1 VGGWAVATVA
11 EAVLHPSRLSGPRA
25 YGCCVAVIVSVLRS
39 DSYLQQ
45 TRDMGVAPDCLGT
58 ALQNDSLVGEHPA
71 QVVLPQGARA
81 RESQDDV
88 TFSLRW
94 VRCGR
99 FLSVD
104 SRNAIW
110 EREWELF
117 VVSLLLWLQM
127 QIDEPQQPVLAACG
141 VPFVRRWPDL

>member
-1 VGGWAVATVA
+1 VGGWAVAEVA
-11 EAVLHPSRLSGPRA
+11 EAVLHPSRMSGPRA
-25 YGCCVAVIVSVLRS
+25 YGCCVAVIVSVLRL

-45 TRDMGVAPDCLGT
+45 TRDMEVVLGCLGT
-58 ALQNDSLVGEHPA
+58 VRRNDSLVGEHAA

-94 VRCGR
+94 GRCGR

-110 EREWELF
+110 EWEWELF
-117 VVSLLLWLQM
+117 VVSLLLWQQM
-127 QIDEPQQPVLAACG
+127 
-141 VPFVRRWPDL
+141 